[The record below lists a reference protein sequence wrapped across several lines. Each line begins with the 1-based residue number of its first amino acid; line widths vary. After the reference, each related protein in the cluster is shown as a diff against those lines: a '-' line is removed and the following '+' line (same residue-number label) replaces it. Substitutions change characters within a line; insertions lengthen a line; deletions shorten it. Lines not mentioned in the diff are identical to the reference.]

1 MLSETMEAMMSFD
14 PYIHFQGNCRAAMQ
28 AYRDIFG
35 GTLEVMTYGEMPDA
49 PPEMAA
55 STLVMHSTLRVGDR
69 NVMASDFPPGSKGD
83 PQQAVTISH
92 EAASEAE
99 ARRIFA
105 ALGEGGQVIS
115 AFQPTFW
122 SDGFGMVKDRF
133 GTHWMIS
140 APWRQ
145 PG

>member
-1 MLSETMEAMMSFD
+1 MTFD

-28 AYRDIFG
+28 AYREIFG
-35 GTLEVMTYGEMPDA
+35 GTLEVMTYAEMPGA
-49 PPEMAA
+49 PPDMAA
-55 STLVMHSTLRVGDR
+55 STLVMHATLRVGDR
-69 NVMASDFPPGSKGD
+69 NVMASDFPPGTEGD
-83 PQQAVTISH
+83 PQQAMTISH
-92 EAASEAE
+92 EAATEAE

-105 ALGEGGQVIS
+105 ALGEGGTVIS
-115 AFQPTFW
+115 PFQPTFW

>member
-1 MLSETMEAMMSFD
+1 MLAETMEVMMTFD

-35 GTLEVMTYGEMPDA
+35 GTLEVMTYSEMPDA
-49 PPEMAA
+49 PPDMAA
-55 STLVMHSTLRVGDR
+55 STLVLHSTLRVGNR
-69 NVMASDFPPGSKGD
+69 NVMASDFPPGMKGD

-92 EAASEAE
+92 EATSEAE

-105 ALGEGGQVIS
+105 ALGDGGTVIS

>member
-1 MLSETMEAMMSFD
+1 MSFD
-14 PYIHFQGNCRAAMQ
+14 PYIHFQGNARAALE
-28 AYRDIFG
+28 AYRDLFG
-35 GTLEVMTYGEMPDA
+35 GTLEMMTYAQMPEAPAEMQGSDLILHA
-49 PPEMAA
+49 
-55 STLVMHSTLRVGDR
+55 TLRVGGR
-69 NVMASDFPPGSKGD
+69 SLMASDFPPGMAGD
-83 PQQAVTISH
+83 PQKAVSISH

-105 ALGEGGQVIS
+105 ALGEGGAVIME
-115 AFQPTFW
+115 FQPTFW

-140 APWRQ
+140 SPWRQ

>member
-1 MLSETMEAMMSFD
+1 MSFD
-14 PYIHFQGNCRAAMQ
+14 PYIHFQGNARAALE
-28 AYRDIFG
+28 AYRDLFG
-35 GTLEVMTYGEMPDA
+35 GTLEMMTYAQMPEAPAEMQGSDLILHA
-49 PPEMAA
+49 
-55 STLVMHSTLRVGDR
+55 TLRVGGR
-69 NVMASDFPPGSKGD
+69 SLMASDFPPGMAGD
-83 PQQAVTISH
+83 PQKAVSISH

-105 ALGEGGQVIS
+105 ALSEGGAVIME
-115 AFQPTFW
+115 FQPTFW

-140 APWRQ
+140 SPWRQ